1 MTMLILELAL
11 VVLLLIAC
19 AMGFVLNRRLHQL
32 RRDQTNLLQSI
43 ETFDAAT
50 RRAETTLA
58 AIKARGDTL
67 DGALGRT
74 VSRANFLM
82 DELSVMVSAGDKI
95 ADRIEH
101 VMADVR
107 SVGRPVGRGLSADQG
122 GGHG

>member
-1 MTMLILELAL
+1 MTMLILEFAL

-50 RRAETTLA
+50 RRVETTLA

-107 SVGRPVGRGLSADQG
+107 SVGRPVGRGPSADQG
-122 GGHG
+122 VGHG

>member
-1 MTMLILELAL
+1 MTTFVLEITL
-11 VVLLLIAC
+11 VGLLMIAC
-19 AMGFVLNRRLHQL
+19 GLGVILNRRLTRL
-32 RRDQTNLLQSI
+32 RDDQANLLRSI
-43 ETFDAAT
+43 ETFDTAT
-50 RRAETTLA
+50 RRAEATLA
-58 AIKARGDTL
+58 AIKARGESL

-107 SVGRPVGRGLSADQG
+107 SVGRASSEREAA
-122 GGHG
+122 HE